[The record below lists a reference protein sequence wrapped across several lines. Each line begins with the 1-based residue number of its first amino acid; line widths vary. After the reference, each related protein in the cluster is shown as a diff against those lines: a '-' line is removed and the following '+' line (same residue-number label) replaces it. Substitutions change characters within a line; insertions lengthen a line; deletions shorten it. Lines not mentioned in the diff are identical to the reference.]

1 MGILSGKTALVTGG
15 SRGIGRGIAERLGR
29 DGALVAVHYGSNE
42 AAAEETV
49 AGIVAGGGR
58 AFAVGAELGVDG
70 DVEKLVAGLDAGL
83 GTAPGARRESAEEW
97 ALDILVHNAGLN
109 FMGRP
114 IEVLTPEEFDRMIA
128 VNVKA
133 PFFLTQALLPRM
145 REGGRIINISSVST
159 RVASSGGSIGYPL
172 TKGALDVFSRT
183 LAKYLGPRGITVN
196 AVGVG
201 FTHTDMTAD
210 ALADPAHWE
219 STVSRTALGRV
230 GRAADIADAVA
241 FLASDDARW
250 ITGTKVD
257 VSGGVSL

>member
-1 MGILSGKTALVTGG
+1 MRKLSGKVALVTGG
-15 SRGIGRGIAERLGR
+15 SRGIGRSIAERLAR
-29 DGALVAVHYGSNE
+29 DGALVAVHYGSSE
-42 AAAEETV
+42 AAAEETT
-49 AGIVAGGGR
+49 AGIAADGGQ
-58 AFAVGAELGVDG
+58 AFTVGAELGVSG
-70 DVEKLVAGLDAGL
+70 DVEKLVAGLDEGL
-83 GTAPGARRESAEEW
+83 AARGES

-114 IEVLTPEEFDRMIA
+114 IEVLTPEEFDRMVA

-133 PFFLTQALLPRM
+133 PFFLTQRLLPRM

-201 FTHTDMTAD
+201 FTRTDMTAD
-210 ALADPAHWE
+210 ALADPAHLE
-219 STVSRTALGRV
+219 STVGRTALGRV

-257 VSGGVSL
+257 VSGGVNL